1 MLVDAA
7 GDDIRV
13 VGPRNSTAAYR
24 YGVALAGIEYP
35 FDQAADLG
43 KLVDIAGDDI
53 GAVGPNNAVVI
64 S

>member
-7 GDDIRV
+7 GDDIGV
-13 VGPRNSTAAYR
+13 VGPRNTTAAYR
-24 YGVALAGIEYP
+24 YDVALAGIEYP
-35 FDQAADLG
+35 LDQAAHLCM
-43 KLVDIAGDDI
+43 LVDIAGDDI